1 MKTFI
6 LISFIISVVICV
18 NGQQIHVTINDGF
31 AHKPF
36 KTNPSPDNIS
46 NILGDSFS
54 TEKKPTM
61 NKHSGAIDTLI
72 IYNSKNNEIVLLKT
86 SDNVLFVKAIITDC
100 NVVLE
105 SGIRIGLSKTEV
117 IEKLKINKDHWGSN
131 PLIIVD
137 SSEYCYHSF
146 YFKNNLLIK
155 IVLDSSPD

>member
-18 NGQQIHVTINDGF
+18 NGQQLNVTINDGF

-46 NILGDSFS
+46 SILKDPFS
-54 TEKKPTM
+54 IEKKPTK
-61 NKHSGAIDTLI
+61 NKHSEAIDTLL
-72 IYNSKNNEIVLLKT
+72 IYNSKNNEVVLLKT
-86 SDNVLFVKAIITDC
+86 TDKVLFVKAIITDC

-105 SGIRIGLSKTEV
+105 SGIKIGLSKTEF
-117 IEKLKINKDHWGSN
+117 IKKLKINKDLWDNN

-137 SSEYCYHSF
+137 SSEYFYHTF
-146 YFKNNLLIK
+146 YFKNNMLFK